1 MTHAFE
7 IYENDARDR
16 VAIRR
21 GFYWMAAL
29 LDWVWMAYHRLWVES
44 AIMFVSNALGLY
56 LLFLGGARW
65 PANVAFQV
73 LLGVGVGVAG
83 RHLRQLALERRGFSY
98 RCTVDARDAAGAVA
112 KLVAV
117 GGQPL
122 PEWRARRMF
131 IVPDVVP
138 KSVRGLAAVAQLTLK
153 AAMRFRLVVVLLVL
167 LLAVVIFLPVM
178 IKHDGSAQGF
188 TQILITYTLTSI
200 TALLG
205 LSTLWLACG
214 TLARDVEDATMQVVC
229 TKPVPRWQVW
239 LGKWLGIMLL
249 NIAFLAVTGATL
261 YVLLYWK
268 ASSLS
273 PAQQQV
279 LRSEVLVAR
288 GALKEPPADYE
299 KDVEELYQKRL
310 KENAASVTDAKDL
323 KFLREQIREGLKAG
337 EQYVPPGQYRI
348 WRIPFGSLAAK
359 VGRGSLQL
367 RVKYYSP
374 DAPGSS
380 TPHRFEWNV
389 GSEDRRPFTFVNSF
403 APESPTTFPIGTNM
417 LSPEGVLSVLVY
429 NLNDKAVLFP
439 LEDGL
444 EVLYPE
450 GGFLVNF
457 IRGFAIIACWLGLLG
472 AIGLF
477 AASKLQFS
485 VAAFVSMG
493 ILVVGLSSGTLKQVV
508 EQKGIVGIDHDTGQV
523 SQNSLV
529 NRVAVAVYGSAQKLI
544 ELVTGYD
551 PVDALSTGRSI
562 TWGRL
567 AQAVILVVGL
577 AGGSFAALGI
587 WIFTRRELAA
597 PI

>member
-1 MTHAFE
+1 
-7 IYENDARDR
+7 
-16 VAIRR
+16 
-21 GFYWMAAL
+21 
-29 LDWVWMAYHRLWVES
+29 
-44 AIMFVSNALGLY
+44 
-56 LLFLGGARW
+56 
-65 PANVAFQV
+65 
-73 LLGVGVGVAG
+73 
-83 RHLRQLALERRGFSY
+83 
-98 RCTVDARDAAGAVA
+98 
-112 KLVAV
+112 V
-117 GGQPL
+117 GGKPL
-122 PEWRARRMF
+122 LEWRARRMF
-131 IVPDVVP
+131 VVPDFVP
-138 KSVRGLAAVAQLTLK
+138 RQLRGLVAVAILTLK
-153 AAMRFRLVVVLLVL
+153 AALRFRLVVVLLLL
-167 LLAVVIFLPVM
+167 LLAVVILLPVL

-200 TALLG
+200 TGLLG
-205 LSTLWLACG
+205 FATLWLACG

-239 LGKWLGIMLL
+239 LGKWTGIMVL
-249 NIAFLAVTGATL
+249 NLAFLAITGATL
-261 YVLLYWK
+261 YLLLYWK

-288 GALKEPPADYE
+288 GAMKEPPTDYE
-299 KDVEELYQKRL
+299 KNIETLYQERL
-310 KENAASVTDAKDL
+310 KQNASTITGAKDK
-323 KFLREQIREGLKAG
+323 KFLRDQIREGLKAG
-337 EQYVPPGQYRI
+337 EQYVPPGEFRI
-348 WRIPFGSLAAK
+348 WRIPFGRRAAE
-359 VGRGSLQL
+359 VGSEPLQL

-374 DAPGSS
+374 DSAGST

-389 GSEDRRPFTFVNSF
+389 GSEDRKPYTFINSF
-403 APESPTTFPIGTNM
+403 APESPTTFPIGTN
-417 LSPEGVLSVLVY
+417 LLAADGVLTIMVF
-429 NLNDKAVLFP
+429 NLNERPVLFP

-450 GGFLVNF
+450 GGFGLNF
-457 IRGFAIIACWLGLLG
+457 VRGFGIIACWLGLLG

-485 VAAFVSMG
+485 VAAFVSLG

-523 SQNSLV
+523 AAETFV
-529 NRVAVAVYGSAQKLI
+529 NQVAVTLYGTAQKLI

-562 TWGRL
+562 SWGRL
-567 AQAVILVVGL
+567 AQAALLVVGV
-577 AGGSFAALGI
+577 AGGFFAALGI